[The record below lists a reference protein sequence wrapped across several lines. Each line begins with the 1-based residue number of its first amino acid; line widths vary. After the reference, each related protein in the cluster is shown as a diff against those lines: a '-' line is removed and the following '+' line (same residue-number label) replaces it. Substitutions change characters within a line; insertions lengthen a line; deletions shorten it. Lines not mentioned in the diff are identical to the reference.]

1 MIKQGTTIFVK
12 NPENL
17 SIKQSSMIS
26 FFLAKQPIKTSK
38 KMMISLFMAVTNT
51 SIIHL
56 LFLSLHKL
64 PHIFIILS
72 HFSRYAIFSKIQ
84 KTIAEKNSGLCFI
97 ARKAFDYMCITI
109 IKIVM
114 IKRLNGSIKE
124 LSTAATERLYP
135 QRSVYTGATL
145 KIGPKTTNAKT

>member
-1 MIKQGTTIFVK
+1 MKQGTTIFVK

-26 FFLAKQPIKTSK
+26 FFFAKQPIKTSK
-38 KMMISLFMAVTNT
+38 KNNNQFIYCCYKYFHYPSPFPFYLFINFP
-51 SIIHL
+51 IFL
-56 LFLSLHKL
+56 LFYHTFPDTQYFLKFRKQYRKKS
-64 PHIFIILS
+64 PNCMIV
-72 HFSRYAIFSKIQ
+72 RR
-84 KTIAEKNSGLCFI
+84 NSNYI
-97 ARKAFDYMCITI
+97 CITI

-145 KIGPKTTNAKT
+145 KIGPKTTSAKT